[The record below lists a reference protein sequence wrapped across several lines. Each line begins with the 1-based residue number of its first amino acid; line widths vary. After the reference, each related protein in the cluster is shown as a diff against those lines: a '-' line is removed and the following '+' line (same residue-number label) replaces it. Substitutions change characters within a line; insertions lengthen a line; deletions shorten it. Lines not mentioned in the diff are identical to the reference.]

1 MGGRDDGL
9 ESLSVISLAVR
20 ICDPDFLELL
30 IDKGA
35 QTDRRGED
43 GSTPLHHAAANPD
56 SAILKYCL
64 AKQPNLARDDLYAA
78 IQIAASSG
86 RLEQVKMLEQAGA
99 NLDDIIN
106 ASFKGRNLDLIEYL
120 IEKADKP
127 LFENEAWRLALEEL
141 GHVLWTEESDEESED
156 GYVQRI
162 LNPKLTDR
170 DFVRIRNIATVMI
183 ENGLNSSVIKNAGD
197 VANLT
202 REGTAKLFQNS
213 SFAADV
219 TEFEDSDGDG
229 VDDYDE
235 KLVGTDP
242 DDPDDFPTQAEVDD
256 AFAEQAAKF
265 AE

>member
-1 MGGRDDGL
+1 
-9 ESLSVISLAVR
+9 
-20 ICDPDFLELL
+20 
-30 IDKGA
+30 
-35 QTDRRGED
+35 
-43 GSTPLHHAAANPD
+43 LHHAAANPD
-56 SAILKYCL
+56 SAILKFFL
-64 AKQPNLARDDLYAA
+64 AKQPNQARDDLYAA

-86 RLEQVKMLEQAGA
+86 RLEQVKLLEQAGA

-106 ASFKGRNLDLIEYL
+106 VSFQGRNLDLIEYL

-127 LFENEAWRLALEEL
+127 LSENEAWRLALEEL
-141 GHVLWTEESDEESED
+141 GHVLWTEESDSEYED
-156 GYVQRI
+156 EYVERI
-162 LNPKLTDR
+162 INPKLTDR
-170 DFVRIRNIATVMI
+170 DFARIRNIATVMI

-219 TEFEDSDGDG
+219 TEFEDTDGDG
-229 VDDYDE
+229 FDDYDE

-242 DDPDDFPTQAEVDD
+242 DDPDDTPTQAEVD
-256 AFAEQAAKF
+256 AAVAEEAAKF